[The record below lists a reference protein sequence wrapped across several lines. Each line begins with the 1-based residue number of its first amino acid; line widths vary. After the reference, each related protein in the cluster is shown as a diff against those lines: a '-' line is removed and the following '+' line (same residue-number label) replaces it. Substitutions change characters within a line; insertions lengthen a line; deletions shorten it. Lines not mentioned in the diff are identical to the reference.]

1 MNSTRPNRSARR
13 LALAAMA
20 GGMATIL
27 GATAASAAPFATQAS
42 AQALYV
48 GVLDPAV
55 VIDTGTETA
64 QNDGS
69 EDSVTA
75 SEEPLLTVLDGQDVV
90 TAGALGEVA
99 VANNDGTSAACAGV
113 VGEGGSVDV
122 GDPLDCGIPG
132 TDPVEIQLADVVGTV
147 TASIEADAI
156 TATCPGAADGTVT
169 GDAVLTNA
177 QLVVSAPPLVN
188 VEVDLATDVDPNTN
202 ALDALSPTVAALLSP
217 LVEVT
222 LNEQVPLDPEESGD
236 GYYGGLSVTAIS
248 VDALD
253 GGLAD
258 VDLGTVTC
266 GPSADLAL
274 VPAVPL
280 AGLPIALGTLAVAGG
295 GAALVTRRRQRPTS

>member
-1 MNSTRPNRSARR
+1 M
-13 LALAAMA
+13 
-20 GGMATIL
+20 
-27 GATAASAAPFATQAS
+27 
-42 AQALYV
+42 
-48 GVLDPAV
+48 
-55 VIDTGTETA
+55 
-64 QNDGS
+64 
-69 EDSVTA
+69 
-75 SEEPLLTVLDGQDVV
+75 
-90 TAGALGEVA
+90 
-99 VANNDGTSAACAGV
+99 ANNDGTSAACAGV

-132 TDPVEIQLADVVGTV
+132 TEPVEIQLADALLV
-147 TASIEADAI
+147 TASIQADAI
-156 TATCPGAADGTVT
+156 TATCTGAADGTVS

-188 VEVDLATDVDPNTN
+188 VEVDLATDVAPNTN
-202 ALDALSPTVAALLSP
+202 ALDVLSPTVAELLSP
-217 LVEVT
+217 LVDVT